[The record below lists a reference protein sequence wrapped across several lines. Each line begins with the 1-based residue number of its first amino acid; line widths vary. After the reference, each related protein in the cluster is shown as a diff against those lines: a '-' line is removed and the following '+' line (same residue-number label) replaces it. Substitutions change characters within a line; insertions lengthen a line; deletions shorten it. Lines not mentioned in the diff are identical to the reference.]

1 MFNDFSKYNDEEL
14 LNHIDELSTKLLT
27 ANPNYPAFRQLEEY
41 INEAR
46 FEYRER
52 IQLSM
57 AKKDIEE
64 GVGVYEIGEGEME
77 VQPDPVPEEVKEEL
91 RQTAITKCSKNKR
104 GSIRSVQSCWE
115 CVGLFIFFNLEQV
128 WKRWLT

>member
-1 MFNDFSKYNDEEL
+1 MFNDFSNYDDEAL
-14 LNHIDELSTKLLT
+14 LNHIDTLSMKLLT

-41 INEAR
+41 INVAN

-52 IQLSM
+52 MQLAM

-64 GVGVYEIGEGEME
+64 GVGVYEIGEGEMQ

-91 RQTAITKCSKNKR
+91 RQTAITKLLAQHYVYNNK
-104 GSIRSVQSCWE
+104 
-115 CVGLFIFFNLEQV
+115 
-128 WKRWLT
+128 K

>member
-1 MFNDFSKYNDEEL
+1 MFNDFSNYDDEAL
-14 LNHIDELSTKLLT
+14 LNHSDTLSKKLLT

-41 INEAR
+41 INEAN

-52 IQLSM
+52 MQLAM

-64 GVGVYEIGEGEME
+64 GVGVYEIGEGEMQ

-91 RQTAITKCSKNKR
+91 RQTAITKLLAQHYVYNNK
-104 GSIRSVQSCWE
+104 
-115 CVGLFIFFNLEQV
+115 
-128 WKRWLT
+128 K

>member
-14 LNHIDELSTKLLT
+14 LNHIDTLSKKLLT

-52 IQLSM
+52 IQLGM

-64 GVGVYEIGEGEME
+64 GPQEITIGEGEME
-77 VQPDPVPEEVKEEL
+77 VQPDPVPEEVREEL
-91 RQTAITKCSKNKR
+91 KKTAMKKLLAQAYVYNNK
-104 GSIRSVQSCWE
+104 
-115 CVGLFIFFNLEQV
+115 
-128 WKRWLT
+128 K

>member
-1 MFNDFSKYNDEEL
+1 MFNDFSNYNDEEL
-14 LNHIDELSTKLLT
+14 LNHIDQLSTKLLT

-57 AKKDIEE
+57 AKKDLEE
-64 GVGVYEIGEGEME
+64 GPVEITIGEGEME

-91 RQTAITKCSKNKR
+91 KATAMIKLLAQHYVYNNK
-104 GSIRSVQSCWE
+104 
-115 CVGLFIFFNLEQV
+115 
-128 WKRWLT
+128 K

>member
-14 LNHIDELSTKLLT
+14 LNHIDQLSKKLLT

-52 IQLSM
+52 IQLGM

-64 GVGVYEIGEGEME
+64 GPQEITIGEGEME
-77 VQPDPVPEEVKEEL
+77 VQPDPVPEEVREEL
-91 RQTAITKCSKNKR
+91 KKTAMKKLLAQAYVYNNK
-104 GSIRSVQSCWE
+104 
-115 CVGLFIFFNLEQV
+115 
-128 WKRWLT
+128 K

>member
-77 VQPDPVPEEVKEEL
+77 VQPDPVPQEVKEEL
-91 RQTAITKCSKNKR
+91 RQTAITKLLAQHYVYNHKK
-104 GSIRSVQSCWE
+104 
-115 CVGLFIFFNLEQV
+115 
-128 WKRWLT
+128 

>member
-91 RQTAITKCSKNKR
+91 RQTAITKLLAQHYVYNHKK
-104 GSIRSVQSCWE
+104 
-115 CVGLFIFFNLEQV
+115 
-128 WKRWLT
+128 

>member
-1 MFNDFSKYNDEEL
+1 MFNDFSNYNDDEL
-14 LNHIDELSTKLLT
+14 LNHIDQLSKKLLT

-52 IQLSM
+52 LQLAM
-57 AKKDIEE
+57 AQKDIEE
-64 GVGVYEIGEGEME
+64 GVGVYEIGEGEMQ

-91 RQTAITKCSKNKR
+91 RQTAITKLLAQHYVYNNK
-104 GSIRSVQSCWE
+104 
-115 CVGLFIFFNLEQV
+115 
-128 WKRWLT
+128 K

>member
-1 MFNDFSKYNDEEL
+1 MFNDFSNYDDEAL
-14 LNHIDELSTKLLT
+14 LNHIDTLSKKLLT

-41 INEAR
+41 INEAN

-52 IQLSM
+52 MQLAM

-64 GVGVYEIGEGEME
+64 GVGVYEIGEGEMQ

-91 RQTAITKCSKNKR
+91 RQTAITKLLAQHYVYNNK
-104 GSIRSVQSCWE
+104 
-115 CVGLFIFFNLEQV
+115 
-128 WKRWLT
+128 K

>member
-1 MFNDFSKYNDEEL
+1 MFNDFSNYNDEEL
-14 LNHIDELSTKLLT
+14 LYHIDTLSKKLLT

-52 IQLSM
+52 IQLAM

-64 GVGVYEIGEGEME
+64 GSQEITIGEGEME
-77 VQPDPVPEEVKEEL
+77 GQPDPGPEEVKEE
-91 RQTAITKCSKNKR
+91 
-104 GSIRSVQSCWE
+104 
-115 CVGLFIFFNLEQV
+115 
-128 WKRWLT
+128 

>member
-14 LNHIDELSTKLLT
+14 LNHIDTLSKKLLT

-52 IQLSM
+52 IQLGM

-64 GVGVYEIGEGEME
+64 GPQEITIGEGEME
-77 VQPDPVPEEVKEEL
+77 VQPDPVPAEVREEL
-91 RQTAITKCSKNKR
+91 KKTAMKKLLAQAYVYNNK
-104 GSIRSVQSCWE
+104 
-115 CVGLFIFFNLEQV
+115 
-128 WKRWLT
+128 K

>member
-77 VQPDPVPEEVKEEL
+77 VQPDPVP
-91 RQTAITKCSKNKR
+91 
-104 GSIRSVQSCWE
+104 
-115 CVGLFIFFNLEQV
+115 
-128 WKRWLT
+128 